1 MKTVTLP
8 SVAHIIMGQ
17 SPPSSVYNSV
27 GKGLPFYQGKTDF
40 GELFPK
46 PRMYC
51 TAPIKIAEAND
62 ILISVRAPVG
72 PTNISPAR
80 SCIGRGLAAI
90 RPKSNLDQKY
100 LLYFLRFYEPQLA
113 QLGQGSTFE
122 AVGKKEL
129 EDIEIP
135 LPPLAEQQR
144 IAGILARADRLRQ
157 LRRYALQLSDGYLQ
171 AVFLQLFGDPVTN
184 PMGWEIRPLGDLIIS
199 FEGGVNLPPL
209 SEGDK
214 ASDWRVLK
222 ISSVTWGDF
231 NPLESKPIRPNVKFD
246 QSLIVRK
253 GDLLISR
260 ANTTELVGAVSM
272 VRQTPP
278 KVLLPDKLWRIKI
291 KEDSK
296 VLPDFVLFVLRQ
308 DSLRK
313 IIGDLATG
321 SSGSMK
327 NISKAKAATLPI
339 PLASLK
345 LQEQFVCIVERFE
358 RLRAQQHEAARQ
370 ADHLFA
376 TLLHRAF
383 RGEL

>member
-199 FEGGVNLPPL
+199 FEGGVNFPPL